1 MPSTRRGI
9 ASAVFC
15 KGWLPPLVKAIV
27 SKISKG
33 VMNPYD
39 HV

>member
-27 SKISKG
+27 GPLSE
-33 VMNPYD
+33 
-39 HV
+39 HAR